1 MEGLGAV
8 GAVEGKGISAAA
20 CRLINTKKV
29 DFKVYNKTDKCIYNM
44 KKLGDISTLSSGDKV
59 KPLEEAV
66 LSSRGLHTA
75 SGVVTFR
82 SVGATCPCPRVTC
95 HVSRIEKEMLALAI
109 AWSVTQDGNGKN
121 KCRLGVGFLQIT
133 ESYTEEVDMVLL
145 KKIWKEVIEK
155 KCSQNK

>member
-1 MEGLGAV
+1 MEDIGAV

-82 SVGATCPCPRVTC
+82 SVGATCQCPRVTC
-95 HVSRIEKEMLALAI
+95 QVSR
-109 AWSVTQDGNGKN
+109 VQDREGDAGAGH
-121 KCRLGVGFLQIT
+121 RVVRDPGRQR
-133 ESYTEEVDMVLL
+133 
-145 KKIWKEVIEK
+145 
-155 KCSQNK
+155 

>member
-1 MEGLGAV
+1 MEDIGAV

-59 KPLEEAV
+59 KPLEDAV
-66 LSSRGLHTA
+66 LPSRGLHTA

-95 HVSRIEKEMLALAI
+95 HVSRIEREMLALAI

-145 KKIWKEVIEK
+145 KKIWREVIEK

>member
-1 MEGLGAV
+1 MEDIGAV

-82 SVGATCPCPRVTC
+82 SVGATCPCPHVPTTCPCPRVTC
-95 HVSRIEKEMLALAI
+95 PCQR
-109 AWSVTQDGNGKN
+109 VTCPG
-121 KCRLGVGFLQIT
+121 
-133 ESYTEEVDMVLL
+133 
-145 KKIWKEVIEK
+145 
-155 KCSQNK
+155 

>member
-1 MEGLGAV
+1 MEDIGAV

-82 SVGATCPCPRVTC
+82 SVGATCPCPRATCPCPRVTC
-95 HVSRIEKEMLALAI
+95 P
-109 AWSVTQDGNGKN
+109 G
-121 KCRLGVGFLQIT
+121 
-133 ESYTEEVDMVLL
+133 
-145 KKIWKEVIEK
+145 
-155 KCSQNK
+155 